1 MASRTERA
9 LTIGWL
15 ARAARVNVETIRYY
29 QRRGLPGT
37 PRKPPG
43 GVRHYP
49 QEALARLRFIKRAQQ
64 LGFSLRDIRELLV
77 LGDRACADTP
87 LAEHRLADI
96 ETRLLDLARMRR
108 ALTQLIRRCQAGDE
122 TGCPIVRTLSDG
134 RDS

>member
-9 LTIGWL
+9 LTIGRL

-77 LGDRACADTP
+77 LGDHACADTRP
-87 LAEHRLADI
+87 WLSTGSPISKRACLTSPGCA
-96 ETRLLDLARMRR
+96 ARSR
-108 ALTQLIRRCQAGDE
+108 
-122 TGCPIVRTLSDG
+122 S
-134 RDS
+134 